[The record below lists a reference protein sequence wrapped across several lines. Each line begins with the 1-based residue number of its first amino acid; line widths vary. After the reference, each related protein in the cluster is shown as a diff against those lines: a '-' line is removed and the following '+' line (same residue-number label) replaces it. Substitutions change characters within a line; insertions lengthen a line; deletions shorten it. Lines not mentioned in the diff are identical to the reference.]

1 MWQSYIKHFKNY
13 LRLERSLSGHS
24 VEAYVH
30 DADKLREYAELHG
43 LASSPTD
50 ITEEHLLGF
59 LRYLTEL
66 GLAAHTQA
74 RFLSGIKAFFKY
86 LLLENIIQEDPS
98 ELVESPRLPRK
109 LPDVLSYPEIERM
122 LGAIDHSTPE
132 GTRNRAMLEV
142 LYSCGLRVSELTSLQ
157 LTNCYFDIGFIRVL
171 GKGDKVRLVPIGKD
185 AIKYTE
191 IYLNTIR
198 NQLDIKKE
206 SEDIVFLNKRGGQLS
221 RVMIFLIIKA
231 VAEEAG
237 IAKNVSPHTFR
248 HSFATHL
255 IEGGASLRAVQEMLG
270 HESIIT
276 TEIYTHL
283 DRDYLRQVITEFH
296 PRG

>member
-13 LRLERSLSGHS
+13 LRLERSLSS
-24 VEAYVH
+24 NSIEAYIH
-30 DADKLREYAELHG
+30 DAEKLREYIELTDSK
-43 LASSPTD
+43 LSPAQV
-50 ITEEHLLGF
+50 TEVQLTGF
-59 LRYLTEL
+59 LKYLTEL
-66 GLAAHTQA
+66 GLTAHTQA
-74 RFLSGIKAFFKY
+74 RLLSGIKAFFKY
-86 LLLENIIQEDPS
+86 LLLENLIETDPS
-98 ELVESPRLPRK
+98 ELIESPRLPRK

-122 LGAIDHSTPE
+122 LDAIDHSTPE
-132 GTRNRAMLEV
+132 GTRNRAILEI

-157 LTNCYFDIGFIRVL
+157 LTNCYFDIGFIRVV
-171 GKGDKVRLVPIGKD
+171 GKGEKVRLVPVGKD
-185 AIKYTE
+185 AIKYTQ
-191 IYLNTIR
+191 IYLDTIR
-198 NQLDIKKE
+198 HQVDVKPD
-206 SEDIVFLNKRGGQLS
+206 SEDIVFLNKRGSGLS
-221 RVMIFLIIKA
+221 RVMIFLIIKDIA
-231 VAEEAG
+231 DKAG
-237 IAKNVSPHTFR
+237 VSKKVSPHTFR